1 MAATGLPFMRLPC
14 RAPLLGSYFRSST
27 VRGIRKAALEG
38 DPDAVCTLSYA
49 LIESKYRDVRTSAA
63 AALSFLSS
71 SEAIDVFCDCA
82 LESLDPLLLHIASE
96 RGYLPSNDERK
107 ALFLFL
113 SGQMDA
119 YRDIDPLEGHP
130 LLIRGVLSATPKV
143 RSQVLEM
150 ARANGLVSIILS
162 LGKEGN
168 DIEWSSCDWKTRLRI
183 LAQETEHQE
192 MFRLLFHAPLPFA
205 VDIVH
210 SLAAS
215 GWKPRPEDTILWREL
230 LSNVP
235 DVWDYPAPPS
245 FMGKTL
251 AGSGGL
257 IQHAAVSPDG
267 LFLATASYDGTLCQW
282 SLPDGNLVG
291 AGIPGGNGITTL
303 SFSSDG
309 NALLIG
315 SKDGTIRLFHPGENV
330 SFMTLDGHHAPV
342 TGTVFSDVGNM
353 LISGGEDGRLCSWT
367 WPGCSDFSS
376 THAHE
381 GPVTS
386 LAAHE
391 GMRASSGIDG
401 AIRIWK
407 MNGEDVR
414 LVPGPGKAMR
424 HLFFSAHGDALVGV
438 DSKGTI
444 RIWNCLDGTLSR
456 VISSSGAHL
465 IAWAHNPEGTFG
477 VLADGD
483 SEVVVFA
490 FPEGSEYARFD
501 VPGQGISCLTLNPD
515 GTHLFAGCRDG
526 YLHTWSIRDRRKI
539 SMVKG
544 HPEWIRLLCVN
555 KEGTCLM
562 SAGREGTVRIRSI
575 PELDLLCTIHGPGT
589 GIHCLSSTP
598 GGNLLACGTDGGII
612 RVWNSQ
618 SGTLAGCHNL
628 FTGRIECIAV
638 NPSGTTVACGD
649 AQGRISLWELQSG
662 SLLATL
668 VGHRGGILALAID
681 MGGSLLASA
690 GWDGMVR
697 IWSLP
702 RGDLVAALSG
712 HSSPVTSLTFL
723 PNTPF
728 LASGS
733 QDRTAVIWDLASQ
746 KIHTRITGH
755 SHVVS
760 CLGASGD
767 GKILATGSWDRTVRL
782 WSVPCG
788 EPRGVLRGHLERVKS
803 LAVHPDG
810 SLLASATES
819 GAVAL
824 FSLPE
829 CAPIRTG
836 NMRADAR
843 NGLCLIAAGN
853 LLASAGRDG
862 TLRLSGMPWTR
873 PLSRAN
879 PRDIEYVQSC
889 ITPDLSPSS
898 GRQWRFL
905 ERLLAGKFRHCVE
918 FGGTGLPAGP
928 YDFEIVERDEGIP
941 NDIPRGAC

>member
-14 RAPLLGSYFRSST
+14 RAPLLGIYFRSST
-27 VRGIRKAALEG
+27 VRDIRRAALEG
-38 DPDAVCTLSYA
+38 DPDAVRTLSHA
-49 LIESKYRDVRTSAA
+49 LMESGYRDVRTSAA
-63 AALSFLSS
+63 AALSSLSS
-71 SEAIDVFCDCA
+71 SAAIDVFCDCA

-96 RGYLPSNDERK
+96 RGYLPSNDKRK

-113 SGQMDA
+113 SGQLDG
-119 YRDIDPLEGHP
+119 YRDLDPLPGHP

-143 RSQVLEM
+143 RSHVLEM
-150 ARANGLVSIILS
+150 ARSNGMISIILS
-162 LGKEGN
+162 LGNGGN
-168 DIEWSSCDWKTRLRI
+168 DVEWSPCDWKTRLLS
-183 LAQETEHQE
+183 LAMEKEHDE
-192 MFRLLFHAPLPFA
+192 MFRLLFHAPLPSA

-210 SLAAS
+210 SLAVS
-215 GWKPRPEDTILWREL
+215 DWKPAPEDKFLWREL

-235 DVWDYPAPPS
+235 DVWDYPDPPI

-267 LFLATASYDGTLCQW
+267 LFLAATSYDGTLYQW
-282 SLPDGNLVG
+282 SLPEGNLIS
-291 AGIPGGNGITTL
+291 AAIPGGNGITTI
-303 SFSSDG
+303 SFSPDG
-309 NALLIG
+309 NALLMG
-315 SKDGTIRLFHPGENV
+315 SKDGTIRLVHPGESV
-330 SFMTLDGHHAPV
+330 SFMTLEGHHAPV
-342 TGTVFSDVGNM
+342 TGIVFSDVGNM
-353 LISGGEDGRLCSWT
+353 LISGGEDGSLCSWT
-367 WPGCSDFSS
+367 WPGCSDRAS

-381 GPVTS
+381 GSVTS
-386 LAAHE
+386 LAIHE

-407 MNGEDVR
+407 MNGEDVL

-424 HLFFSAHGDALVGV
+424 HLFFSPQGDALVGV
-438 DSKGTI
+438 DSRGTM

-456 VISSSGAHL
+456 VISSPGARL
-465 IAWAHNPEGTFG
+465 IAWANTPKGTLG
-477 VLADGD
+477 VLAVDEH
-483 SEVVVFA
+483 EVVVIS
-490 FPEGSEYARFD
+490 FPGGSEYARFD
-501 VPGQGISCLTLNPD
+501 VPGQGISCLALNPD

-539 SMVKG
+539 SMNKG
-544 HPEWIRLLCVN
+544 HPDWIRLLGVN
-555 KEGTCLM
+555 KGGTCLM
-562 SAGREGTVRIRSI
+562 SAGREGTVKLRSI
-575 PELDLLCTIHGPGT
+575 PELDLLSTIHGPGT

-598 GGNLLACGTDGGII
+598 GGNLLACGTDGGIL
-612 RVWNSQ
+612 RVWNTQ
-618 SGTLAGCHNL
+618 SGTLAYCHNL

-638 NPSGTTVACGD
+638 NPSGTMVACGD

-668 VGHRGGILALAID
+668 VGHHGGIMALA
-681 MGGSLLASA
+681 MGMEGSILASG
-690 GWDGMVR
+690 GWDGVVR

-702 RGDLVAALSG
+702 KGDLVAALSG

-723 PNTPF
+723 PGTQF
-728 LASGS
+728 LVSGS
-733 QDRTAVIWDLASQ
+733 QDRTAVIWDLVSQ

-755 SHVVS
+755 SHIVS

-782 WSVPCG
+782 WSIPSG
-788 EPRGVLRGHLERVKS
+788 EPCGVLRGHLERVRS

-819 GAVAL
+819 GTVAL

-836 NMRADAR
+836 NVRADAR

-862 TLRLSGMPWTR
+862 TLRLSGIPFTR
-873 PLSRAN
+873 PLSRTN
-879 PRDIEYVQSC
+879 PSDLGYVQSC
-889 ITPDLSPSS
+889 ITPDLSTSS
-898 GRQWRFL
+898 ARQWRFL
-905 ERLLAGKFRHCVE
+905 ERLLAGKFRHCLE

-928 YDFEIVERDEGIP
+928 YDFEIVECDDGIP
-941 NDIPRGAC
+941 NGICRGEC